1 MSESLIPF
9 SPVGVA
15 SLAASRGDQP
25 VWSGPAGDRTWADFG
40 ALVAAAA
47 SRCVAAGVADGEVVV
62 IPGEER
68 LESLAWGLG
77 AGLVGAVVAPL
88 RSDRHAERSGW
99 TAHFRV
105 AWSAGDG
112 GLERVGQG
120 DFSRRAAGLFDLL
133 RARGHPGL
141 ILASGGT
148 TGTPKLLLHDLNAL
162 LATVPV
168 RSGRPWRTLP
178 LMRFDHI
185 GGLDMAWRA
194 LAGGQ
199 ILVEPPPVIS
209 PQTVAATI
217 ARHRVEVLAA
227 TPSFLNLLLLSDA
240 PRTHDLGT
248 LRVVP
253 YGAEAMPA
261 GLLDRLRS
269 ALPAV
274 EFVQRFGTSETGT
287 LPVVAGEGGMRL
299 RPGAAGYEWKV
310 LGGELWV
317 LSPGRAL
324 GYLSGGSDRWDE
336 SGWFQTGD
344 LAESLSDGSIRVLGR
359 MQDLINV
366 GGEKVLPDEVE
377 SFLLGHPQVAD
388 CRVGAAANAVL
399 GQVVAADVVWLGPE
413 RDPVAVRRLVQHY
426 AEGRIARHKVPVA
439 VRLVDSIASTR
450 NGKKLRLASA

>member
-1 MSESLIPF
+1 
-9 SPVGVA
+9 
-15 SLAASRGDQP
+15 
-25 VWSGPAGDRTWADFG
+25 
-40 ALVAAAA
+40 
-47 SRCVAAGVADGEVVV
+47 
-62 IPGEER
+62 
-68 LESLAWGLG
+68 
-77 AGLVGAVVAPL
+77 
-88 RSDRHAERSGW
+88 
-99 TAHFRV
+99 
-105 AWSAGDG
+105 
-112 GLERVGQG
+112 
-120 DFSRRAAGLFDLL
+120 
-133 RARGHPGL
+133 
-141 ILASGGT
+141 
-148 TGTPKLLLHDLNAL
+148 
-162 LATVPV
+162 
-168 RSGRPWRTLP
+168 
-178 LMRFDHI
+178 MRFDHI